1 MYLCLCFNSRGWI
14 GKTAEQIRLNSENLI
29 KKLIQALLLSL
40 IVLCFCWAFPVL
52 AADSPDASAS
62 QTSGSEPPTTTPSS
76 FSASDISAEKV
87 SQFVRAYLQVLRLI
101 DRREP
106 ELQAAETESESL
118 RIQQEIE
125 AEAYE
130 AIAAAGLTEPEYL
143 QLLGLANTDAEFGE
157 RIAAQLQE
165 MD

>member
-1 MYLCLCFNSRGWI
+1 MYLCLFFNSRGCI
-14 GKTAEQIRLNSENLI
+14 GKSAEQNSRNSEKFI
-29 KKLIQALLLSL
+29 KKLIQLVA
-40 IVLCFCWAFPVL
+40 IVLLWLGWIAPL
-52 AADSPDASAS
+52 EAAEL
-62 QTSGSEPPTTTPSS
+62 SEPIEPPAISAPAPSS

-87 SQFVRAYLQVLRLI
+87 SQFVQAYLQVLRLI

-106 ELQAAETESESL
+106 ELQAVETETESL

-125 AEAYE
+125 AEAYG
-130 AIAAAGLTEPEYL
+130 AIAAAGLSESEYL

-165 MD
+165 MN

>member
-1 MYLCLCFNSRGWI
+1 MYLCLFFNSRGCV
-14 GKTAEQIRLNSENLI
+14 GKSAEQNRCNSEKII
-29 KKLIQALLLSL
+29 KKLILWAAIALILWLNWL
-40 IVLCFCWAFPVL
+40 TPAW
-52 AADSPDASAS
+52 AADAPDSIESPPAITA
-62 QTSGSEPPTTTPSS
+62 PAPSS

-125 AEAYE
+125 AEAYG
-130 AIAAAGLTEPEYL
+130 AIAAAGLSEAEYL

-165 MD
+165 VD

>member
-1 MYLCLCFNSRGWI
+1 MYLCLSFNSRGCV
-14 GKTAEQIRLNSENLI
+14 GKSAEQNTRNSEKFI
-29 KKLIQALLLSL
+29 KKLILSVAIALILFLLW
-40 IVLCFCWAFPVL
+40 ITPTW
-52 AADSPDASAS
+52 AADASESIDSPPAVTA
-62 QTSGSEPPTTTPSS
+62 PAPTS

-87 SQFVRAYLQVLRLI
+87 SQFVQAYLQVLRLI

-125 AEAYE
+125 AEAYG
-130 AIAAAGLTEPEYL
+130 AIAAAGLSEAEYL

-165 MD
+165 ID